1 MSSNQILFGL
11 ALVLVLAVSSQLLAR
26 PLNIPAIVVLLPAG
40 FLAGIATTDVHPD
53 NLLGALYQPFVAI
66 AVGVILFEAG
76 LQLSF
81 EEVVPDVRRAVLGL
95 ITAGALLTWLAITAT
110 VLLLFDDVERGAAFL
125 IGAILVV
132 SGPTVVL
139 PLLAFIRPARDVRSL
154 LKWEGT
160 LVDPVGRAARRAR
173 VHGGQL
179 GEGLAA
185 GAMLVDLGVGAL
197 VAAVAAPAFWLLLR
211 EAHRSAPRMVV
222 PVTLMV
228 VVAAVVAADLI
239 RDDAGLVA
247 AVLMGMVVANQ
258 RGIDIS
264 LSLFEFEET
273 LVQLLVGVL
282 FVLVAASVSSTRCAP
297 YCLRRSCSSP
307 S

>member
-1 MSSNQILFGL
+1 M
-11 ALVLVLAVSSQLLAR
+11 
-26 PLNIPAIVVLLPAG
+26 
-40 FLAGIATTDVHPD
+40 
-53 NLLGALYQPFVAI
+53 
-66 AVGVILFEAG
+66 
-76 LQLSF
+76 
-81 EEVVPDVRRAVLGL
+81 
-95 ITAGALLTWLAITAT
+95 
-110 VLLLFDDVERGAAFL
+110 
-125 IGAILVV
+125 

-160 LVDPVGRAARRAR
+160 LVDPVGA
-173 VHGGQL
+173 L
-179 GEGLAA
+179 
-185 GAMLVDLGVGAL
+185 LGVLVFTAVSSGKGWRPGTMLIGLGDGAV
-197 VAAVAAPAFWLLLR
+197 VAAIAAPALWLLLR

-228 VVAAVVAADLI
+228 VVAAVVTADLL
-239 RDDAGLVA
+239 RDDAGLAA

-282 FVLVAASVSSTRCAP
+282 FVLVAASVSVDEVRSVLP
-297 YCLRRSCSSP
+297 RRSCSSP